1 MCSLTVMSEEI
12 AVDDVNQ
19 TIQLLFH
26 QATQRNLQDE
36 LGEQLAVET
45 GRGQRRGGKKVK
57 VIRHPGPVDC
67 LPILR
72 NDPRQNLKRLDL
84 FSATLARA
92 GGVANSIEDGAQLP
106 NFIKPGFFF

>member
-45 GRGQRRGGKKVK
+45 GRGQRRGE
-57 VIRHPGPVDC
+57 
-67 LPILR
+67 
-72 NDPRQNLKRLDL
+72 KR
-84 FSATLARA
+84 S
-92 GGVANSIEDGAQLP
+92 N
-106 NFIKPGFFF
+106 